1 MKEEFGKQVGGDILE
16 KKKTILL
23 IELLKK
29 SSKEDKVSIIQVLE
43 DDGIDKNLKVKK
55 IKNFYNKYG
64 VLELAEHTKNQYFE
78 KAIYCV
84 NNINISEDKKQQIKA
99 FAVALMSREI

>member
-1 MKEEFGKQVGGDILE
+1 M
-16 KKKTILL
+16 
-23 IELLKK
+23 KK

-43 DDGIDKNLKVKK
+43 DDEIDKNLKVKK
-55 IKNFYNKYG
+55 IKNFYNKYC
-64 VLELAEHTKNQYFE
+64 VLELEEHTKNQYFE